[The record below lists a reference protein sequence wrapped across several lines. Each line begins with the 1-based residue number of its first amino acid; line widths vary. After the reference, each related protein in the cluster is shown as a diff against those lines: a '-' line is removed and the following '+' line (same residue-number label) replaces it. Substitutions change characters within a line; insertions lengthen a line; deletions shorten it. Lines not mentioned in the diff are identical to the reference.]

1 MVLIGGVD
9 NWSKGKVLGDITG
22 ETMVVFVN
30 DGNVDWIPLSPE
42 FLEVLELDTIG
53 E

>member
-1 MVLIGGVD
+1 M
-9 NWSKGKVLGDITG
+9 
-22 ETMVVFVN
+22 VFVN